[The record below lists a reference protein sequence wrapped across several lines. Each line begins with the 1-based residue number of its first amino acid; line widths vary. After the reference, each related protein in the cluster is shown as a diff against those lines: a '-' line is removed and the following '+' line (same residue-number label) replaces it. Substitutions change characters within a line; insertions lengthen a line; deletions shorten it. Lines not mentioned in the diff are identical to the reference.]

1 MTNPFL
7 TSIMHLV
14 KPLFFLLPFFT
25 FGQVN
30 DTVLPQIEFED
41 YPVDV
46 ESKTVKFNLEW
57 ADTIIKKTHQI
68 YLVQLRPL
76 CDDGKKR
83 KTISPNSKRK
93 KIDCYHSS
101 VIQIANTKNPWKDSV
116 FGFDRSRMYKWK
128 KLKAA
133 DYFQTINV
141 ALGKRISEN
150 SIVQV
155 CYEPRHAIVFLDSMN
170 QIIGIHEICFMC
182 AKSQIAF
189 RDVEYVN
196 LFTDDY
202 RYLKSLFMNYGY
214 KDLTNKISRKTRR
227 IRAKHIA

>member
-1 MTNPFL
+1 MLNSFL
-7 TSIMHLV
+7 ISIIHRI
-14 KPLFFLLPFFT
+14 KSFFCLLPFLT

-41 YPVDV
+41 YPLDF
-46 ESKTVKFNLEW
+46 ENKTVKFNLEW

-68 YLVQLRPL
+68 YLVQLRPS

-83 KTISPNSKRK
+83 KTIPPNSKRK
-93 KIDCYHSS
+93 KIDCYPSS
-101 VIQIANTKNPWKDSV
+101 VIQIVYTKNPWKDSV
-116 FGFDRSRMYKWK
+116 FGFDRSRMFKWK

-141 ALGKRISEN
+141 ALGKRVSEN

-196 LFTDDY
+196 LFTDDFL
-202 RYLKSLFMNYGY
+202 YLKRLFVKYGY
-214 KDLTNKISRKTRR
+214 KDLTSKISRRTRR
-227 IRAKHIA
+227 IRVKHFA